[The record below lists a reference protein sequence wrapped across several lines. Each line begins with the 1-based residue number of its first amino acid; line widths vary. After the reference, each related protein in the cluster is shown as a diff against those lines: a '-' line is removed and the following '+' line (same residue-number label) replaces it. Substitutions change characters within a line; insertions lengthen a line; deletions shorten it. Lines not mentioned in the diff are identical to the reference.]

1 MRTATILATIAVA
14 SVANAGPAVAVSM
27 RDYPVIKVSPP
38 VRSVGYFLAHR
49 PQREMMMALCQFRRV
64 TDGSGRACT
73 NAVEAELKRVLQE
86 LGGGGACPIP
96 VC

>member
-14 SVANAGPAVAVSM
+14 FVSNAGAAAAVSM
-27 RDYPVIKVSPP
+27 RDYPLIEVSPP
-38 VRSVGYFLAHR
+38 VRTVAYFLAHR
-49 PQREMMMALCQFRRV
+49 PERERMLALCQFSRV
-64 TDGSGRACT
+64 TDGSGRACA
-73 NAVEAELKRVLQE
+73 NAVDAELKRVLQE